1 MFLSSCLQYLLFYL
15 GLHYNSN
22 LSFESKSTAEKWTL
36 SNLKKSCAFSQLLTS
51 VGESSIE
58 KSDLQNSLSTS
69 FSDDIPSFKIPSD
82 FPVESASTSCDKSQ
96 EVVADFNPKANVL
109 TCLEDSFKKC
119 LMHHPSKL
127 DVQFESSLI
136 GSLQQHSSSG
146 HLEQNMKPNTT
157 LCSADSLSHNI
168 SNECKN
174 HSPGIKNHVQSTK
187 STPTSEGKQGR
198 RKRIAAQFTAPIDD

>member
-36 SNLKKSCAFSQLLTS
+36 SSLKKSCAFS

-69 FSDDIPSFKIPSD
+69 FADGIPSFKIPSD

-109 TCLEDSFKKC
+109 TCPEDNFKEC
-119 LMHHPSKL
+119 FMHHPSKL
-127 DVQFESSLI
+127 DVQFESSFI

-157 LCSADSLSHNI
+157 LCSADSLSLNI

-174 HSPGIKNHVQSTK
+174 HSSGTKNHVQSTK

-198 RKRIAAQFTAPIDD
+198 RNRIAAQFTAPIDD